1 MIAGKC
7 MDAALIRL
15 VADQIAETTEALTDN
30 YASAEYRQNLA
41 GVVTRRA
48 INLALK
54 RSRH

>member
-1 MIAGKC
+1 
-7 MDAALIRL
+7 LIRL

-30 YASAEYRQNLA
+30 YASPEYRRNLA
-41 GVVTRRA
+41 AVVTQRA

>member
-1 MIAGKC
+1 V
-7 MDAALIRL
+7 
-15 VADQIAETTEALTDN
+15 VASLSETTEALTDN

-41 GVVTRRA
+41 GVVTQRA